1 MIRLNNFFRKI
12 VLLTSGGFRKSAHVI
27 IGYKKNKEQKMSY
40 EWKHPNHYKE
50 LRKIREEFFKDQQS
64 EDDEDLSEEDKQ
76 DSQK

>member
-1 MIRLNNFFRKI
+1 
-12 VLLTSGGFRKSAHVI
+12 
-27 IGYKKNKEQKMSY
+27 MSY